1 MPKPEAPTGGRGSGA
16 SCGNEAFGLVRSGM
30 MRDNAIR
37 ARSKRKYKA
46 TTDSNHGLP
55 VSDNLLN
62 RDFQPERPDLVWT
75 GDITYI
81 ATQEGWLY
89 LAVVIDLFSRQV
101 VGWAMGKRM
110 TPGHR
115 CPDHGV
121 VQTPTG

>member
-1 MPKPEAPTGGRGSGA
+1 
-16 SCGNEAFGLVRSGM
+16 M

-37 ARSKRKYKA
+37 ARSKRKYKV

-55 VSDNLLN
+55 VSDNLLD

-89 LAVVIDLFSRQV
+89 LAVVHRPVQP
-101 VGWAMGKRM
+101 
-110 TPGHR
+110 PGGR
-115 CPDHGV
+115 LGDGRADAAES
-121 VQTPTG
+121 

>member
-1 MPKPEAPTGGRGSGA
+1 
-16 SCGNEAFGLVRSGM
+16 M

-75 GDITYI
+75 GAITYS

-89 LAVVIDLFSRQV
+89 LAVVIDLFSRQG

-110 TPGHR
+110 TRHLVINALTMAWFR
-115 CPDHGV
+115 ADRLKA
-121 VQTPTG
+121 